1 MISVSNDF
9 KSAIKSDNREIYGY
23 VEVNYQN
30 NKYNLDVVDTP
41 TLASLVLSDGSGL
54 VSNKKTMKKYATLEN
69 NYTLLDGSFMVC
81 NENVIDDAGI
91 ITDDV
96 FEDIDDA
103 TITINNDSSEV
114 PIKGITIYFKD
125 NLPFDFDITFTY
137 SDETVS
143 TDNIR
148 NNTSMIYQKI
158 FTDDVYISSIE
169 FTIINVEHSDNRLR
183 ISCVDFNLSD
193 LYEGDELVDFE
204 ITEEIDLLLESV
216 PTNTCT
222 INLNNY
228 PTQNGGNKF
237 DPINP
242 TGIVKYL
249 NDNVIIKPFIGVLT
263 ENNGIE
269 YVSMGIFYL
278 KDWSSNPDGNVV
290 FNGDNIIW
298 KISNLSIVPD
308 GNFLRNYF
316 NGEQVSQKLNTMTGF
331 NFDLT
336 YSPRFYD
343 NENLKKTDLLGY
355 LQSNIST
362 LIFSNISNDIKIR
375 KFYTTRDN
383 IVKLAYITNTPVDK
397 ISRNNITTD
406 VDYKIKSIINT
417 LEVKDLSPNQTL
429 VSTGT
434 ETVVSDEYT
443 LTSEEDYIWYTLNK
457 FTNYSTS
464 SFSYQ
469 VVSGSATATVVDK
482 NYWLLYVKVTGTVG
496 SKIKITYT
504 GSVFPTPSVRNLIFK
519 NNILDGETL
528 SLDYNDYGISSDMD
542 WLKEYYLNY
551 NKKYKISLTSM
562 GNPSIEV
569 GDVVSVQTRYNDI
582 NDGYKDIIITKQRFT
597 FDGGLQCDIEGEGD

>member
-1 MISVSNDF
+1 MINVSSSF
-9 KSAIKSDNREIYGY
+9 KEAIKSENREIHGY
-23 VEVNYQN
+23 VEVKYQDN
-30 NKYNLDVVDTP
+30 EYDLEVLETP
-41 TLASLVLSDGSGL
+41 TISEVVTSNGLVGGEKILKKFASLED
-54 VSNKKTMKKYATLEN
+54 NYA
-69 NYTLLDGSFMVC
+69 LLDGSFMVW
-81 NENVIDDAGI
+81 NENRPLEYGFIS
-91 ITDDV
+91 DDV
-96 FEDIDDA
+96 FEDINDN
-103 TITINNDSSEV
+103 TIIIQNNTPNTLV
-114 PIKGITIYFKD
+114 KGITIYFKE
-125 NLPFDFDITFTY
+125 NLPFDFDVTLTY
-137 SDETVS
+137 SDNTSEIH
-143 TDNIR
+143 NIR
-148 NNTSMIYQKI
+148 NNTSMTYQ
-158 FTDDVYISSIE
+158 YILPEEMSVS
-169 FTIINVEHSDNRLR
+169 TITLEVLRVEKPENRLR
-183 ISCVDFNLSD
+183 IASIDFNISD

-216 PTNTCT
+216 PVNTCT

-290 FNGDNIIW
+290 FNGDSIIW

-316 NGEQVSQKLNTMTGF
+316 NGEQLSQKLNTMTGF

-542 WLKEYYLNY
+542 WLKDYYLNY